1 MEKTKGLE
9 VRLPLSGSMSDQLD
23 QIDDGLKR
31 TGVNPDEL
39 LMSTKLEIWH
49 LLKFQQKHEKTEN

>member
-9 VRLPLSGSMSDQLD
+9 VRLPLSGSMGDQLD
-23 QIDDGLKR
+23 QINDGLKR

-39 LMSTKLEIWH
+39 TLSKKLEI
-49 LLKFQQKHEKTEN
+49 LNVLTPQNTNETTNT